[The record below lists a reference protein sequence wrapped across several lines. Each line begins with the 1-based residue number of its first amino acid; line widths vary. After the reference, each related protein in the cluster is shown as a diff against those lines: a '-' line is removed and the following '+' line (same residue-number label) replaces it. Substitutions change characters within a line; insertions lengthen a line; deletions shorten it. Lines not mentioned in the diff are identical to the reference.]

1 MLHVPVTTVVDGT
14 VDVWFVVCIPV
25 VVVGHGVVVNTVV
38 ETAVFVGVNVVTV
51 SGVLTVVGV
60 IVGEID
66 VLWVSVDVVTDD
78 GADDVVVVMVVEL

>member
-1 MLHVPVTTVVDGT
+1 M
-14 VDVWFVVCIPV
+14 
-25 VVVGHGVVVNTVV
+25 VVGHGVVVNTVV
-38 ETAVFVGVNVVTV
+38 ETAVVVVVIVVTV